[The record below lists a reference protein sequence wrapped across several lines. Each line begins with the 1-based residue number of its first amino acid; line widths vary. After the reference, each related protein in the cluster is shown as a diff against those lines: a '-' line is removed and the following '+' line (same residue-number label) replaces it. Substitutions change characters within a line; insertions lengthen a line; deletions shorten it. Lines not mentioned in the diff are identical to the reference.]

1 MAVTVAVDTRL
12 KERVLGL
19 AVTVVDPLAAPAVTR
34 PRRTIV
40 CGEVNSISS
49 VWRDAGEW
57 AARGAARGGSTQLT
71 GQTPTVWED

>member
-49 VWRDAGEW
+49 V
-57 AARGAARGGSTQLT
+57 
-71 GQTPTVWED
+71 